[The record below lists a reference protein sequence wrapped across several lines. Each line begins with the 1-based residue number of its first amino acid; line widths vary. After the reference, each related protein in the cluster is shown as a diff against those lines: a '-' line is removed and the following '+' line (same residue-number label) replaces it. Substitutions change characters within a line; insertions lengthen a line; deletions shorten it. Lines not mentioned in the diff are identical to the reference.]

1 MNKWKH
7 QAEQLTNGITT
18 NTEAIVPETAITTNK
33 NIKSNLRDKSK
44 ITYPLAPTSKAR
56 NQLFAQNTP
65 KNTPIFSTTK
75 PPDVGSENKREYRK
89 DTKLKKNNSLENRLK
104 EQKVLLTPTYNIN
117 NDSLNI
123 STFVIQHNDKQ
134 DIVKQPNS
142 NIGYEPS
149 KVNNDSQTSHSI
161 EPALNFTTGIKCKEK
176 SSDPR
181 FEMRGTNYWA
191 LYNYIPAEEV
201 TIKI

>member
-1 MNKWKH
+1 MNKWKL
-7 QAEQLTNGITT
+7 QAEQLTNGITA
-18 NTEAIVPETAITTNK
+18 NTDASVPETAITTNK

-56 NQLFAQNTP
+56 NQLFAQNAP

-89 DTKLKKNNSLENRLK
+89 ETNLKKNNSSENRLK
-104 EQKVLLTPTYNIN
+104 EQKVLLTPSYNIN

-134 DIVKQPNS
+134 DIKKQPSS
-142 NIGYEPS
+142 NIGYES
-149 KVNNDSQTSHSI
+149 SNINNDSQTSHSI
-161 EPALNFTTGIKCKEK
+161 PPTLNFSTGIKCIEK
-176 SSDPR
+176 SSDPK

-201 TIKI
+201 MIKI